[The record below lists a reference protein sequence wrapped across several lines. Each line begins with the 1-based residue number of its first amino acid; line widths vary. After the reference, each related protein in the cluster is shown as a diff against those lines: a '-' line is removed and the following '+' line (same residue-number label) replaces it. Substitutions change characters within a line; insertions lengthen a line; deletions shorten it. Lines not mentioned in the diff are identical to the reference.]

1 MSSNLKITLR
11 FIRKDA
17 HAKTDDMV
25 YISRYGPGQFNLS
38 YTYGD
43 TKTKTAHQLVLTDQ
57 AVFRWMRATIAI
69 LEKDADPFSRVQLD
83 TPFMPSVVF
92 NVSELGEAYHP
103 LLDAL
108 EFHLDNWPTPR
119 VLNPEE
125 DTANYYYDNHGEEEE
140 EEEEDYADMP
150 ELVRMP
156 SPIARHGRQ
165 HLFLDEDY

>member
-17 HAKTDDMV
+17 EAKTDDMV
-25 YISRYGPGQFNLS
+25 YITRYGPGQFNLS

-43 TKTKTAHQLVLTDQ
+43 TKTKTAHHLVLTDK

-92 NVSELGEAYHP
+92 NVDALGEAYHP

-108 EFHLDNWPTPR
+108 EFHLDNWPTS
-119 VLNPEE
+119 LTWN
-125 DTANYYYDNHGEEEE
+125 NYYENQEEE
-140 EEEEDYADMP
+140 EEEEDDEEMP
-150 ELVRMP
+150 SLESISMP
-156 SPIARHGRQ
+156 SPIARHSHQ

>member
-1 MSSNLKITLR
+1 MTQSTMSHLKITLR

-17 HAKTDDMV
+17 LAKTDDMV
-25 YISRYGPGQFNLS
+25 YISRYAPNQYCLS

-43 TKTKTAHQLVLTDQ
+43 TKNKTPHQLVLTDK
-57 AVFRWMRATIAI
+57 AVFRWMRTTIGI
-69 LEKDADPFSRVQLD
+69 LEKDADPFDMVQLD

-92 NVSELGEAYHP
+92 NVDELGDAYHP

-108 EFHLDNWPTPR
+108 EFHLDNWPTPP

-125 DTANYYYDNHGEEEE
+125 DDGDYYQE
-140 EEEEDYADMP
+140 EEEEDAMP
-150 ELVRMP
+150 PLV
-156 SPIARHGRQ
+156 PISSSYHGRQ